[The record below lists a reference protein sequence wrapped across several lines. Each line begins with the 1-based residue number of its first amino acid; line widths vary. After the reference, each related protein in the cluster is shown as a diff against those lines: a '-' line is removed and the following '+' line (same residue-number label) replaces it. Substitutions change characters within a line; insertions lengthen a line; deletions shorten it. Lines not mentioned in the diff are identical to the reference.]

1 MTTARY
7 RALIKRYAEK
17 LGLPAKEFGAHSTRI
32 GGATDLVASGEGSE
46 LLLEAKGR
54 WGSDIGKI
62 YARQTRRA
70 HLAASDAMYRAKGK
84 DLEEILPSYSQAA

>member
-1 MTTARY
+1 MLENYNLAC
-7 RALIKRYAEK
+7 
-17 LGLPAKEFGAHSTRI
+17 HQVI